1 MNNLPGAA
9 VRRIRYPF
17 SGLFGEIG
25 IITGRVV
32 SMQKNEVVIVSG
44 VRTAVGSFGGSLK
57 DHSPAELGAAVV
69 SEAVKRAGI
78 NGQSVGHVTVG
89 NVIHTEPQDAY
100 IARVAALAGG
110 LHHSTVAV
118 TVNRLCG
125 SGMQAIITSAQ
136 QIELGLCDT
145 ALAAGVEVMSRGG
158 YLATGARY
166 GNRLGD
172 GKLQDMML
180 AALHCPMERCHMG
193 ITAENIA
200 ERWGVSRDDQDS
212 FALNSHRKAQNAIEQ
227 RRFRT
232 QILPVE
238 RKTRKGVEM
247 FDQDEHV
254 RFDSRIEDM
263 QKLKPVF
270 KEDGTVTAG
279 NASGINDGAAAMVLM
294 SRQQCETRGIKPRA
308 RLVKYAFAG
317 VEPAYMGIGPVPAV
331 HNLLENTELSVN
343 DIDVWEVN
351 EAFAAQAI
359 AVARDLDIPDHKLN
373 PNGSGISL
381 GHPIGATGI
390 IIAEKAV
397 SELERSGGQ
406 YAVVTMCIGG
416 GQGIAGLFERET

>member
-1 MNNLPGAA
+1 MK
-9 VRRIRYPF
+9 
-17 SGLFGEIG
+17 
-25 IITGRVV
+25 
-32 SMQKNEVVIVSG
+32 KNEVVIVSG
-44 VRTAVGSFGGSLK
+44 ARTAIGSFGGSLK

-78 NGQSVGHVTVG
+78 HGQSVGHVTVG
-89 NVIHTEPQDAY
+89 NVIHSEPRDAY
-100 IARVAALAGG
+100 ISRVMALNGG

-125 SGMQAIITSAQ
+125 SGMQAIVSSAQ
-136 QIELGLCDT
+136 QIELGVCDT
-145 ALAAGVEVMSRGG
+145 ALAGGVEVMSRGG

-180 AALHCPMERCHMG
+180 AALHCPMEGCHMG
-193 ITAENIA
+193 VTAENIA
-200 ERWGVSRDDQDS
+200 EKWGISRDEQDT
-212 FALNSHRKAQNAIEQ
+212 FALASHRKAQHAIEQ
-227 RRFRT
+227 GRFKN
-232 QILPVE
+232 QILPIE
-238 RKTRKGVEM
+238 LKSREGGRI

-254 RFDSRIEDM
+254 RFDSRLEDM

-270 KEDGTVTAG
+270 KQGGTVTAG

-294 SRQQCETRGIKPRA
+294 SRQQCEAHGIKPRA
-308 RLVKYAFAG
+308 RLLKYAFAG

-331 HNLLENTELSVN
+331 RNLLENTELSAQ

-359 AVARDLDIPDHKLN
+359 AVGRDLDIPEHKLN

-390 IIAEKAV
+390 IIAEKAI
-397 SELERSGGQ
+397 SELERSGGR

-416 GQGIAGLFERET
+416 GQGIAGLFEREA